1 MKRISVLTMGAVMV
15 TAVVACVAP
24 PAALEVSSGPPAFE
38 TGERLFPADAVINVK
53 TRYGASGDGVNDDT
67 DEIQRAISDHVG
79 SNATLYFPSGT
90 YLVSRPLE
98 WKRAA
103 SSDLGPW
110 RNGLTLQGQH
120 RDRSV
125 IRLAPNA
132 LGFNDENAPRGVI
145 VTASSFYFNQ
155 GVSSPPVDG
164 SGNNA
169 FNNYLF
175 DLTVDA
181 GAHRGAFGVDWL
193 ATNVGAIRHVTV
205 TGGGVAGIAMR
216 RGYPGPSLLQ
226 HVLVRGFDYG
236 VDVQHYVA
244 STTLEHVTL
253 RDQRVVGIRNRNNA
267 LFVRRLESQNSV
279 PAIQNLKN
287 SRFDQTD
294 GTIVVVD
301 SRFTGGA
308 SNVAAVQNTGQPTRG
323 WPAVGAVYL
332 RNVTTQGYAAPL
344 SFNGALVMSGQSQ
357 VLEYSSHPR
366 VSLDAASATSS
377 WSLPVQESFDVH
389 DNDLSAWA
397 NVETYGA
404 HGRSSDGSPDPGD
417 DTDAIRAAL
426 ADTSKTTVYFPQGTY
441 RVSGT
446 LEIGEHVRR
455 VIGMH
460 AILDVSGGAFS
471 AQPVIRV
478 RNGDTAPPVVVERFK
493 LEQGRGGLQAFAVWF
508 EHASARSLLLRHV
521 GDFARGAHGFY
532 RNAANS
538 GALFVEDT
546 ASNGPWRFNAP
557 QDVWARQ
564 FNPEGHFINP
574 TQPLLSKTGGRLWV
588 LGLKTEGENT
598 VLEQRGGAVEVLGG
612 LLYPSKPVPAQ
623 DRPAFL
629 CRDAAC
635 RFGFVDAGERV
646 NGQLEGY
653 TLLVRDEHQG
663 TVSDVLRFGTSGDTR
678 VNPGA
683 KKLPFYVG
691 HAPK

>member
-1 MKRISVLTMGAVMV
+1 MKFVSAV
-15 TAVVACVAP
+15 TLLAVACVAP
-24 PAALEVSSGPPAFE
+24 PTVLEIAPSAPALEAGD
-38 TGERLFPADAVINVK
+38 RLFPARAVIDVK
-53 TRYGASGDGVNDDT
+53 TQYGASGNGADDDT

-79 SNATLYFPSGT
+79 SNATLYFSNGT

-98 WKRAA
+98 WKRAT
-103 SSDLGPW
+103 SSDTGPW

-120 RDRSV
+120 RERSI
-125 IRLAPNA
+125 IRLVPNA
-132 LGFNDENAPRGVI
+132 VGFGDVNAPRGVI

-155 GVSSPPVDG
+155 GVASPPVDG

-193 ATNVGAIRHVTV
+193 ATNVGAIRHVTII
-205 TGGGVAGIAMR
+205 GGGVAGIAMR
-216 RGYPGPSLLQ
+216 RGFPGPSLLQ
-226 HVLVRGFDYG
+226 HVSIQGFDYG

-253 RDQRVVGIRNRNNA
+253 RDQRVAGIRNRNNA
-267 LFVRRLESQNSV
+267 LFVRRLESQNRV
-279 PAIQNLKN
+279 PAIQNLEN
-287 SRFDQTD
+287 PRFAQTD
-294 GTIVVVD
+294 GTMIVVD
-301 SRFTGGA
+301 SRFIGGA
-308 SNVAAVQNTGQPTRG
+308 NDVAAVQNTGQSVRG
-323 WPAVGAVYL
+323 LGAVGALYL
-332 RNVTTQGYAAPL
+332 RNVSTQGYAAPL
-344 SFNGALVMSGQSQ
+344 SFNGALVLNGHSQ
-357 VLEYSSHPR
+357 ISEYSSHPR
-366 VSLDAASATSS
+366 VHPSAASDTSN
-377 WSLPVQESFDVH
+377 WSLPVRESFDLH
-389 DNDLSAWA
+389 DSDLSAWA

-404 HGRSSDGSPDPGD
+404 RGRSSDGSPDPGD

-426 ADTSKTTVYFPQGTY
+426 ADTRKRTVYFPQGTY

-446 LEIGEHVRR
+446 LEIGAHVRR

-478 RNGDTAPPVVVERFK
+478 RDGDPAQPVVIERFK
-493 LEQGRGGLQAFAVWF
+493 LEQGRGRLEFFAAWF
-508 EHASARSLLLRHV
+508 EHASARPLLLRHV

-532 RNAANS
+532 RNTVGA

-546 ASNGPWRFNAP
+546 ASNGPWHFDAP

-564 FNPEGHFINP
+564 FNPEGHFTDP
-574 TQPLLSKTGGRLWV
+574 TQPLVSKLGGRLWV

-598 VLEQRGGAVEVLGG
+598 VLEQRGGAAEVLGG
-612 LLYPSKPVPAQ
+612 LLYPSRPVPAQ

-635 RFGFVDAGERV
+635 RLGFVDAGERL

-653 TLLVRDEHQG
+653 TLLVRDDHHG
-663 TVSDVLRFGTSGDTR
+663 VVSDVLRFGASDDTR
-678 VNPGA
+678 VNPGG
-683 KKLPFYVG
+683 KKLPFYFG
-691 HAPK
+691 HAPE